1 MLAHREAPLQILI
14 VDASPE
20 DRMVYRRHLQYPR
33 VGTYDVWEAETGAE
47 GLAVCRTQ
55 PPDCVLLDYR
65 LPDLD
70 GLGFLTAL
78 AGVEGGS
85 AIPVIVLSGQ
95 GNETLAVD
103 VMKAGAADYMP
114 KPTVS
119 AKALERAISN
129 AVEQAR
135 LRAALEEQRRVLA
148 QTNADLRRQHEEIRS
163 FYHLLSHEMK
173 TPLTVIWE
181 SVAIVLDGL
190 VGSLTAQ
197 QRRHLH
203 LAKESCGQI
212 ALGLNDLLDAARLD
226 TGKLRLAPRA
236 VAIDGVVARA
246 VAAMAATAQAKGIGL
261 QPMIARDLPDVWID
275 ELRIA
280 QVLGNLLSNAVKFS
294 PAGGTVSVRAGHDQL
309 RPRWVCVSV
318 SDTGRGIEPAQQA
331 YIFDRLYQV
340 RRDDAGIEG
349 GLGLGLYICR
359 ELVRLHGGEIWVES
373 TEGQG
378 STFTFTLPTER
389 PPDAPQP

>member
-1 MLAHREAPLQILI
+1 MMAHRDAPLQILI

-20 DRMVYRRHLQYPR
+20 DRLVYRRHLQYPR
-33 VGTYDVWEAETGAE
+33 AGTYDVWEAETGAE
-47 GLAVCRTQ
+47 GLAVCQAQ

-70 GLGFLTAL
+70 GLEFLTAL
-78 AGVEGGS
+78 AGVEGGA

-95 GNETLAVD
+95 GNETLVVD

-119 AKALERAISN
+119 AKALERAIAN
-129 AVEQAR
+129 AVTQAR
-135 LRAALEEQRRVLA
+135 LRAALEEQRRMLE
-148 QTNADLRRQHEEIRS
+148 QTNADLRHQHEEIRS

-190 VGSLTAQ
+190 VGPLTAQ
-197 QRRHLH
+197 QRKQLH
-203 LAKESCGQI
+203 LAKDGCGQI
-212 ALGLNDLLDAARLD
+212 ARGLNDLLDAARLD
-226 TGKLRLAPRA
+226 TGKLRIAPRA
-236 VAIDGVVARA
+236 VAIDGVVERA
-246 VAAMAATAQAKGIGL
+246 VATMAPTAHAKGIGL
-261 QPMIARDLPDVWID
+261 QQTIARDLPDVRID

-294 PAGGTVSVRAGHDQL
+294 PDGGTVSVRVRHDPL
-309 RPRWVCVSV
+309 RPLWVCVSV
-318 SDTGRGIEPAQQA
+318 SDTGRGIEPAQRD

-340 RRDDAGIEG
+340 RADDAGIEG

-373 TEGQG
+373 PGGQG
-378 STFTFTLPTER
+378 STFSFTLPTDR
-389 PPDAPQP
+389 APDSPQP

>member
-1 MLAHREAPLQILI
+1 MAHRNAPLQILI
-14 VDASPE
+14 VEASPE
-20 DRMVYRRHLQYPR
+20 DRLVYRRHLQYPC
-33 VGTYDVWEAETGAE
+33 VGTYDVWEAETGAD

-70 GLGFLTAL
+70 GLAFLTAL
-78 AGVEGGS
+78 AGVAGGA
-85 AIPVIVLSGQ
+85 AIPVIVLSAQ
-95 GNETLAVD
+95 GNATLAVD

-119 AKALERAISN
+119 AKALERAIAN
-129 AVEQAR
+129 AVQQAR
-135 LRAALEEQRRVLA
+135 LRAALEEQRRLLQ

-163 FYHLLSHEMK
+163 LYHLLSHEMK

-181 SVAIVLDGL
+181 SVAIVVDGL
-190 VGSLTAQ
+190 AGPLTAQ

-212 ALGLNDLLDAARLD
+212 ALGLNDLLDAARLE

-236 VAIDGVVARA
+236 VGIGAVIERA
-246 VAAMAATAQAKGIGL
+246 VAAMAPTAQAKGVSL
-261 QPMIARDLPDVWID
+261 HQMIACDLPDVWID

-294 PAGGTVSVRAGHDQL
+294 PAGGTVEVHVNHDPL
-309 RPRWVCVSV
+309 RPLWVCVSV
-318 SDTGRGIEPAQQA
+318 RDAGPGIEPAQRDA
-331 YIFDRLYQV
+331 IFDRLYQV
-340 RRDDAGIEG
+340 RGDDAGIEG

-373 TEGQG
+373 TAGQG

-389 PPDAPQP
+389 APDSPHP

>member
-33 VGTYDVWEAETGAE
+33 AGTYDVWEAETGAE

-70 GLGFLTAL
+70 GLAFLTAL
-78 AGVEGGS
+78 AGVEGGA

-95 GNETLAVD
+95 GTETLAVD

-119 AKALERAISN
+119 AKALERAIAN

-135 LRAALEEQRRVLA
+135 LRAALEEQRRLLA
-148 QTNADLRRQHEEIRS
+148 QTNADLRRRHEEIRR

-190 VGSLTAQ
+190 VGPLTAQ

-203 LAKESCGQI
+203 LAKDSCGQI
-212 ALGLNDLLDAARLD
+212 ALGLNDLLDAARLE
-226 TGKLRLAPRA
+226 TAKLRLAPRA
-236 VAIDGVVARA
+236 VAIDGVVERA
-246 VAAMAATAQAKGIGL
+246 VAAMAPTAQARGVEL

-294 PAGGTVSVRAGHDQL
+294 PAGGTVSVRAGHDPL
-309 RPRWVCVSV
+309 RPSWVCVSV
-318 SDTGRGIEPAQQA
+318 RDAGPGIEPAQRDA
-331 YIFDRLYQV
+331 IFDRLYQV
-340 RRDDAGIEG
+340 RGDDAGIEG

-373 TEGQG
+373 TGGQG
-378 STFTFTLPTER
+378 STFTFTLPTHR
-389 PPDAPQP
+389 APDAPQP

>member
-1 MLAHREAPLQILI
+1 MLAHRDAPLQILI

-33 VGTYDVWEAETGAE
+33 AGTYDVWEAETGAD
-47 GLAVCRTQ
+47 GLAVCRRQ
-55 PPDCVLLDYR
+55 PPDCVLLDYHM
-65 LPDLD
+65 PDLN
-70 GLGFLTAL
+70 GLDFLAAL
-78 AGVEGGS
+78 ASEGGS

-95 GNETLAVD
+95 GNETLVVD

-114 KPTVS
+114 TPTVS

-135 LRAALEEQRRVLA
+135 LRAALEEQRRLLA

-163 FYHLLSHEMK
+163 FYHVLSHEMK

-190 VGSLTAQ
+190 VGPLTAQ
-197 QRRHLH
+197 QRKHLH
-203 LAKESCGQI
+203 LAKDGCAQI
-212 ALGLNDLLDAARLD
+212 ALGLNDLLDAARLE
-226 TGKLRLAPRA
+226 TGKMRLAPRA

-246 VAAMAATAQAKGIGL
+246 VAAMVPTAQAKGVIL
-261 QPMIARDLPDVWID
+261 QESIAPDLPDVWID

-294 PAGGTVSVRAGHDQL
+294 PEGGTIGVRVNHDPL

-318 SDTGRGIEPAQQA
+318 SDTGRGIELAQLD

-340 RRDDAGIEG
+340 RSDDAGIEG

-359 ELVRLHGGEIWVES
+359 ELVRLHGGNIWVQS
-373 TEGQG
+373 TGGQG
-378 STFTFTLPTER
+378 STFSFTLPTSSAS
-389 PPDAPQP
+389 DAPHP

>member
-1 MLAHREAPLQILI
+1 MLVHRDAALQILI

-33 VGTYDVWEAETGAE
+33 AGAYDVWEAETGAE
-47 GLAVCRTQ
+47 GLAVCQKQ

-70 GLGFLTAL
+70 GLAFLTAL
-78 AGVEGGS
+78 AGMERGA

-135 LRAALEEQRRVLA
+135 LRAALEEQRRMLA
-148 QTNADLRRQHEEIRS
+148 QTNADLRRQHAEIRS
-163 FYHLLSHEMK
+163 FYHVLSHEMK

-190 VGSLTAQ
+190 VGPLTAQ

-203 LAKESCGQI
+203 LAKDGCAQI
-212 ALGLNDLLDAARLD
+212 ALGLNDLLDAARLE
-226 TGKLRLAPRA
+226 TGKLRITLRA
-236 VAIDGVVARA
+236 VAIGAVVERA
-246 VAAMAATAQAKGIGL
+246 VAAMTPTVQAKGIGL

-294 PAGGTVSVRAGHDQL
+294 PAGGTVSVRVSPDPL
-309 RPRWVCVSV
+309 RPLWVCVSV
-318 SDTGRGIEPAQQA
+318 RDTGPGIEPAQRDS
-331 YIFDRLYQV
+331 IFDRLYQV
-340 RRDDAGIEG
+340 RHDDAGIEG

-389 PPDAPQP
+389 APDAPQP

>member
-1 MLAHREAPLQILI
+1 MMAHRDAPLQILL

-33 VGTYDVWEAETGAE
+33 AGTYDVWEAETGAD
-47 GLAVCRTQ
+47 GLAVCRRQ
-55 PPDCVLLDYR
+55 PPDCVLPEYR

-70 GLGFLTAL
+70 GLAFLTAL
-78 AGVEGGS
+78 AGLDGGA

-95 GNETLAVD
+95 GTETLAVD

-119 AKALERAISN
+119 ATALERAIAN

-148 QTNADLRRQHEEIRS
+148 QTNADLRRQHEESRRC
-163 FYHLLSHEMK
+163 YHLLSHEMK

-181 SVAIVLDGL
+181 SVAIVLDGRA
-190 VGSLTAQ
+190 GPLTAQ
-197 QRRHLH
+197 QRKHLH
-203 LAKESCGQI
+203 RAKDGCAQL

-236 VAIDGVVARA
+236 VAISGVVERA
-246 VAAMAATAQAKGIGL
+246 VAAMAPPAQAKGVGL
-261 QPMIARDLPDVWID
+261 QPMIAGDLPVVWID

-294 PAGGTVSVRAGHDQL
+294 PAGGTVSVRAGPDPL

-318 SDTGRGIEPAQQA
+318 RDAGRGLEPAQRDA
-331 YIFDRLYQV
+331 IFDRLDRV
-340 RRDDAGIEG
+340 RTDDAGMAG
-349 GLGLGLYICR
+349 GLGLGLYMCR

-373 TEGQG
+373 PAGQG
-378 STFTFTLPTER
+378 RTFTFTLPTER
-389 PPDAPQP
+389 APDSPQP